1 MKKSIL
7 QLSVAIALATTAFAA
22 NAASYNLVNE
32 KYTFRLELT
41 NLIDFDVVPA
51 NRTNLASGGY
61 TSELTLT
68 KSNSLPTADGSSA
81 TPGPDTWNVWTAAQ
95 PSNDIYNFTMTT
107 TATDQL
113 YGTFKVSEITTS
125 TLPETFTKYY
135 YADSVFTGG
144 TGLFA
149 GANGSGNFRIMTKE
163 FASPASLATEVS
175 NFSAAFSTPTAPI
188 PEADTSAMLLM
199 GAGIMGFIA
208 RRRKSI
214 QA

>member
-7 QLSVAIALATTAFAA
+7 QLSVAIALASTAFAA

-107 TATDQL
+107 TATD
-113 YGTFKVSEITTS
+113 
-125 TLPETFTKYY
+125 
-135 YADSVFTGG
+135 
-144 TGLFA
+144 
-149 GANGSGNFRIMTKE
+149 
-163 FASPASLATEVS
+163 
-175 NFSAAFSTPTAPI
+175 
-188 PEADTSAMLLM
+188 
-199 GAGIMGFIA
+199 
-208 RRRKSI
+208 
-214 QA
+214 